1 MNNSNLWDKD
11 KKTIFRE
18 LYHQY
23 LEEGYNQ
30 KEAKRMAKEE
40 ADEIY
45 SDGVDFAFKTAEQEY
60 DEWRREGKK
69 A

>member
-1 MNNSNLWDKD
+1 MNNNLWDKD

-23 LEEGYNQ
+23 LDEGYNQ

-40 ADEIY
+40 ADEMY
-45 SDGVDFAFKTAEQEY
+45 AEQVGFAFGVVEKEY
-60 DEWRREGKK
+60 END
-69 A
+69 

>member
-1 MNNSNLWDKD
+1 MSNNLWDKD

-40 ADEIY
+40 ANEMYTDQV
-45 SDGVDFAFKTAEQEY
+45 GFAFDVLDREY
-60 DEWRREGKK
+60 SE
-69 A
+69 

>member
-1 MNNSNLWDKD
+1 MNSSNLWDKD
-11 KKTIFRE
+11 KKTVFRE

-40 ADEIY
+40 SEEIY
-45 SDGVDFAFKTAEQEY
+45 SDQVGFAFSVVEKEY
-60 DEWRREGKK
+60 END
-69 A
+69 

>member
-1 MNNSNLWDKD
+1 MNNNLWDKD

-23 LEEGYNQ
+23 LDEGYNQ

-40 ADEIY
+40 ADEMY
-45 SDGVDFAFKTAEQEY
+45 AEQVGFAFGVVEKEY
-60 DEWRREGKK
+60 ENEN
-69 A
+69 

>member
-1 MNNSNLWDKD
+1 MNSSNLWDKD
-11 KKTIFRE
+11 KKTVFRE

-40 ADEIY
+40 SEEIY
-45 SDGVDFAFKTAEQEY
+45 SDQVGFAFGVVEKEY
-60 DEWRREGKK
+60 END
-69 A
+69 

>member
-1 MNNSNLWDKD
+1 MNNNLWDKD

-23 LEEGYNQ
+23 LDEGYNQ

-40 ADEIY
+40 ADEMY
-45 SDGVDFAFKTAEQEY
+45 AEQVGFAFGVVEKEY
-60 DEWRREGKK
+60 ENES
-69 A
+69 

>member
-1 MNNSNLWDKD
+1 MTNNNLWDKD

-30 KEAKRMAKEE
+30 KEAKKMAKEE
-40 ADEIY
+40 SEEIY
-45 SDGVDFAFKTAEQEY
+45 SDQVGFAFGVVEKEY
-60 DEWRREGKK
+60 END
-69 A
+69 

>member
-1 MNNSNLWDKD
+1 MTNNNLWDKD
-11 KKTIFRE
+11 KKTVFRE

-40 ADEIY
+40 SEEIY
-45 SDGVDFAFKTAEQEY
+45 SDQVGFAFGVVEKEY
-60 DEWRREGKK
+60 DE
-69 A
+69 

>member
-1 MNNSNLWDKD
+1 MTNNNLWDKD
-11 KKTIFRE
+11 KKTVFRE

-40 ADEIY
+40 SEEIY
-45 SDGVDFAFKTAEQEY
+45 SDQVGFAFGVVEKEY
-60 DEWRREGKK
+60 END
-69 A
+69 

>member
-1 MNNSNLWDKD
+1 MTNNNLWDKD

-40 ADEIY
+40 SEEIY
-45 SDGVDFAFKTAEQEY
+45 SDQVGFAFGVVEKEY
-60 DEWRREGKK
+60 END
-69 A
+69 